1 MIGLFASINSLV
13 QLNTTEEM
21 RGRVM
26 SIFFLAF
33 RGGMPLGGLVAG
45 FLASQISASFALVV
59 MGVILCFSALAFL
72 FFSSQ
77 LKEV

>member
-1 MIGLFASINSLV
+1 
-13 QLNTTEEM
+13 
-21 RGRVM
+21 M

-45 FLASQISASFALVV
+45 FLASQISASFALIV
-59 MGVILCFSALAFL
+59 MGAILCFSALAFL